1 MADKQ
6 VCRMQLNAE
15 GFQVNQ
21 TVAFVAWLE
30 SLRDPVAQGRIAAR
44 IRRLQFGH
52 LGDWK
57 SIDGQLAEL
66 RIHCG
71 PGYRVYFARRG
82 RSIIVLLAGGHK
94 LSQPRDI
101 AAARAALAGIGDL
114 R

>member
-1 MADKQ
+1 MAIRQ
-6 VCRMQLNAE
+6 VYRMQHNAE
-15 GFQVNQ
+15 GFQVHQ
-21 TVAFVAWLE
+21 TAAFVAWLE

-57 SIDGQLAEL
+57 PIDGQIGEL

-71 PGYRVYFARRG
+71 PGYRVYFVRRG

-101 AAARAALAGIGDL
+101 VAARAALAGIGDL